1 MTEARTAAVAIQ
13 PEPARPWAIGV
24 FQAVGAGLGR
34 TGMWAVDTAQK
45 FGTLV
50 SVLMG
55 PAVFSAYAFAFW
67 CLAAN
72 LGWTDTFP
80 YTSGPLSNWLMWLGI
95 SVMVH
100 LAAGVLTRRTSTD
113 REMGR

>member
-1 MTEARTAAVAIQ
+1 MTEARTTAVAIRT
-13 PEPARPWAIGV
+13 EPTRTWTIGL

-34 TGMWAVDTAQK
+34 TGIWAVDTAQT
-45 FGTLV
+45 FGTLL

-67 CLAAN
+67 SLAAN
-72 LGWTDTFP
+72 LGFTDTFP

-95 SVMVH
+95 SIVVH
-100 LAAGVLTRRTSTD
+100 LASGVLKRRTLTE
-113 REMGR
+113 R